1 MLILAPMQGL
11 TELLFRRA
19 FERAFPGA
27 FDYAVS
33 PFISLTHG
41 NLRDAEKKIDDVLP
55 ERNRGSMR
63 VVPQI
68 LGHEVGE
75 FVDLANRLY
84 DLGYEEVNW
93 NIGCPMRRVAGK
105 HRGSGI
111 LPYPEEV
118 RAVLEGV
125 VRAMRPRLSVK
136 MRLGYRSANEID
148 SIVPILNDYPLANV
162 TIHPRIGKQMYSGT
176 PDLKRFAEVLPMLKH
191 KVIYNGDICSLYDY
205 ERIRR
210 MFPTVKDVMIG
221 RGVLYNPLLPIEIR
235 RAHAEGLDGVDGVDG
250 FEDNGK
256 NFNVNL
262 NLNFRYRASHE
273 NYNENGKNFN
283 DNFNFNFRYRG
294 GESNGEGAV
303 GTASEFIVSMMEGI
317 MELDVSREAKMR
329 KMKEYWCL
337 FGKAVPGSEERKR
350 RVLHAD
356 RVEEVLALILEM
368 TK

>member
-41 NLRDAEKKIDDVLP
+41 NLKDAEKKITDVLP
-55 ERNRGSMR
+55 ERNSGSMR

-118 RAVLEGV
+118 RAVLDGV
-125 VRAMRPRLSVK
+125 VPAMRPQLSVK
-136 MRLGYRSANEID
+136 MRLGYRSAKEID

-162 TIHPRIGKQMYSGT
+162 TIHPRIGKQMYSGV
-176 PDLKRFAEVLPMLKH
+176 PDLTRFAEVLPMLKH

-221 RGVLYNPLLPIEIR
+221 RGVLYNCRSGCAPRSCPAR
-235 RAHAEGLDGVDGVDG
+235 TPQRPA
-250 FEDNGK
+250 
-256 NFNVNL
+256 
-262 NLNFRYRASHE
+262 
-273 NYNENGKNFN
+273 
-283 DNFNFNFRYRG
+283 
-294 GESNGEGAV
+294 
-303 GTASEFIVSMMEGI
+303 
-317 MELDVSREAKMR
+317 
-329 KMKEYWCL
+329 
-337 FGKAVPGSEERKR
+337 
-350 RVLHAD
+350 
-356 RVEEVLALILEM
+356 
-368 TK
+368 